1 MNIVDVSLINDY
13 FDDGSITSK
22 LPIMVGPTPEYEILI
37 ETYAVWDLN
46 IIEKESYWKHLDNEI
61 LGQVCFHTCFK
72 L

>member
-1 MNIVDVSLINDY
+1 MNIVDDCLINDY

-22 LPIMVGPTPEYEILI
+22 PPIMVGPTPEYEILI
-37 ETYAVWDLN
+37 ETDTVWDLN
-46 IIEKESYWKHLDNEI
+46 IIEKGSYWKHLDNEI